1 MSEQALAS
9 SAVYTATP
17 TVRVDSQDSPKATQL
32 LIGMEMTEAEGGMS
46 AMELRF
52 SNVASDDQGSADLAF
67 EDDSV
72 LKLGAKV
79 AVSCGAASDQQEI
92 FQGLIT
98 GLEVDFPR
106 GSPPELVVLAED
118 MFQQARMARRTKLH
132 ADVTI
137 ADLAQELA
145 SQLSLT
151 PQITG
156 LTENIGTQVQLNES
170 DLAFLRRILR
180 RYDGD
185 MHVLGSELH
194 VSPRGEIRRGT
205 VDLDLNSQ
213 LRQAR
218 VLADLAHQVTEV
230 TVTGWDVQQGKRA
243 SGQSTGAQISP
254 GSGSTG
260 ATLLRDRV
268 GQRSEHIGHVAVKND
283 DEAKAIADAAFD
295 YRARRFVR
303 VHATAE
309 GNPTIRVGTHT
320 TLSGMGG
327 RFDNTYYVVS
337 ACHRYD
343 LKRGYETDFEAE
355 SAYLGTP

>member
-1 MSEQALAS
+1 MPEQALAS
-9 SAVYTATP
+9 SAVYVATP
-17 TVRVDSQDSPKATQL
+17 TVKVDSQDAPKANQL
-32 LIGMEMTEAEGGMS
+32 LLGMEMTETEGGMS

-52 SNVASDDQGSADLAF
+52 SNVASDPQGSADLAF
-67 EDDSV
+67 EDDSL
-72 LKLGAKV
+72 LKLGAKI
-79 AVSCGAASDQQEI
+79 AVYCGAASSQQEI

-98 GLEVDFPR
+98 GIEGDFPR

-118 MFQQARMARRTKLH
+118 VFQQARMARRTKLH
-132 ADVTI
+132 EDVTI
-137 ADLAQELA
+137 ADLAQQLA

-151 PQITG
+151 PQVTG

-185 MHVLGSELH
+185 MQVVGSELH
-194 VSPRGEIRRGT
+194 VSPRGDVRRGT
-205 VDLDLNSQ
+205 VDLTLNSQ
-213 LRQAR
+213 LRRAR
-218 VLADLAHQVTEV
+218 AVADLAHQVTEV
-230 TVTGWDVQQGKRA
+230 TVTGWDVQQGSRA
-243 SGQSTGAQISP
+243 TGQSTGVSITP

-260 ATLLRDRV
+260 ASLLRDRV
-268 GQRSEHIGHVAVKND
+268 GQRSEHIGHVAVRNSA
-283 DEAKAIADAAFD
+283 EAQALADAAFD
-295 YRARRFVR
+295 NRARRFVR

-343 LKRGYETDFEAE
+343 LRRGYETDFEAE